1 MFNRLSLSLHIN
13 LFLGEQTCSASWFP
27 FNQAALLSV
36 PDEERVPVIPS
47 VRRVP
52 RCIPRHVRIFTHLL
66 VHHCTNA
73 HTGTHTISAIKE
85 WPNRQPTCPCT
96 SAVSGVSAQHVCS
109 SPPCLCHVFHIKVLV
124 WWAPAGGRVGALS
137 QGCVCGPNPLIN
149 SASAGRRWQ
158 VGTET
163 GCTHPPPPSSSYCCQ
178 ALRSLRLLYAH
189 YC

>member
-1 MFNRLSLSLHIN
+1 M
-13 LFLGEQTCSASWFP
+13 
-27 FNQAALLSV
+27 
-36 PDEERVPVIPS
+36 IPS

-52 RCIPRHVRIFTHLL
+52 RCILRHVRIFTHLL

-149 SASAGRRWQ
+149 SVSAGRRWQ

-163 GCTHPPPPSSSYCCQ
+163 GCTHPPPPLVFLLLSGPEIPPTTI
-178 ALRSLRLLYAH
+178 RSLLLMDRCWSVLTALVCVGSACVCMCTCFLFLLFH
-189 YC
+189 QGC